1 MTEEVVIQ
9 KRRRGNMFTGFLI
22 GGLIGATVA
31 LLTAPQPGEQTRR
44 ALRQRTNELKD
55 QAMETVEQKRQ
66 QAEQAIST
74 ARQRV
79 TEASRSA
86 RLRAADMMHTGAK
99 NLEETVQER
108 PENPDTIENI

>member
-1 MTEEVVIQ
+1 
-9 KRRRGNMFTGFLI
+9 LI

-31 LLTAPQPGEQTRR
+31 LLTAPQAGELTRR
-44 ALRQRTNELKD
+44 EISHRTNELKD

-66 QAEQAIST
+66 QAEQALST
-74 ARQRV
+74 AKMKV

-99 NLEETVQER
+99 NLEETVQE
-108 PENPDTIENI
+108 PTMHTDTIENI